1 MHKGAAQFQ
10 AAEHV
15 MMELQEKEIQQVH
28 PLGTT
33 GAQGKSRIVYYETT
47 IKLIRDDS
55 PLLSQTFFARLL
67 PWRSKIERSAPKIE
81 PN

>member
-10 AAEHV
+10 AGEHV

-33 GAQGKSRIVYYETT
+33 GAQGKSRIVY
-47 IKLIRDDS
+47 
-55 PLLSQTFFARLL
+55 
-67 PWRSKIERSAPKIE
+67 
-81 PN
+81 